1 MHWRWE
7 SFIILPKHVF
17 EQKDLRV
24 ILDAE
29 LKFDEHISVEV
40 KKENVIPVLI
50 SRTFSYFDS
59 PLQKIIYY
67 TASWIWTSNMDT
79 TFGKMYNYSGKCAT
93 TSHKIGGW
101 FWSNEL
107 LRKTK
112 KVEPTIVGLQEI
124 LRHFDRDF
132 QTFPYY
138 DNSTLPE
145 NFRPR
150 NRPSGKHDYQL
161 VQKLPKMALE
171 NSRQFFSTFKRSKP
185 ETSSQK
191 KSYLPSLSTHLKT
204 NWMKRGRIYQ

>member
-1 MHWRWE
+1 M
-7 SFIILPKHVF
+7 
-17 EQKDLRV
+17 
-24 ILDAE
+24 
-29 LKFDEHISVEV
+29 
-40 KKENVIPVLI
+40 KKENAIPVLI
-50 SRTFSYFDS
+50 RRTFSYFDS
-59 PLQKIIYY
+59 PLFKKLFTTPHLEYGQV
-67 TASWIWTSNMDT
+67 TWTPHLEKYITILENVQRRATKLVDGFNQMR
-79 TFGKMYNYSGKCAT
+79 YSEK
-93 TSHKIGGW
+93 
-101 FWSNEL
+101 L
-107 LRKTK
+107 K
-112 KVEPTIVGLQEI
+112 KLNPPSQEI

-132 QTFPYY
+132 QTFPSY

-185 ETSSQK
+185 GMSSEK